1 MQYFQAL
8 KIGQVRIKDATLKLK
23 KYTGN
28 AMPAIA
34 LKESKN
40 NVWEPVGE
48 EGLGGLVVGEHGC
61 IICLCDNEGN
71 AKAIASWFKKEDAD
85 KIIAQMKTDGM
96 DEYIGKIKIP
106 V

>member
-8 KIGQVRIKDATLKLK
+8 KIGQVRIKDASAKLK

-48 EGLGGLVVGEHGC
+48 GDLAGLVVGEHGC

-85 KIIAQMKTDGM
+85 KIIAQMKSDGM
-96 DEYIGKIKIP
+96 DEYVGKIKIP

>member
-8 KIGQVRIKDATLKLK
+8 KIGQVRIKDAAALLK
-23 KYTGN
+23 KYTNN
-28 AMPAIA
+28 ALPAIA
-34 LKESKN
+34 LKESKD

-48 EGLGGLVVGEHGC
+48 ENLAGVSVGPHGC
-61 IICLCDNEGN
+61 IISICDKDGN

-85 KIIAQMKTDGM
+85 KTVEQMKRDGM
-96 DEYIGKIKIP
+96 SQYVGKIKLP